1 MLVKI
6 KKNVLH
12 LTFYSALVSIISRI
26 PYNPYC
32 ELPGLHKC
40 QHVRACDDTTLAVHP
55 SAGPTGGR
63 PDPEPGLPHER
74 GSPAAVH
81 AAAL

>member
-1 MLVKI
+1 MSSFKSLHYRILV
-6 KKNVLH
+6 L
-12 LTFYSALVSIISRI
+12 IISGVL
-26 PYNPYC
+26 YNHCC
-32 ELPGLHKC
+32 ELAGLHKS
-40 QHVRACDDTTLAVHP
+40 QHVRACDDATLTVHT